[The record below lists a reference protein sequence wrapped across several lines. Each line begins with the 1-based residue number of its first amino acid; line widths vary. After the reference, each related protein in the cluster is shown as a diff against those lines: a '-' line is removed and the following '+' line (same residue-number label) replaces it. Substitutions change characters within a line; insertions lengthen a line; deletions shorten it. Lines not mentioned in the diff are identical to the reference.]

1 MKRFVDELTAL
12 AEQIA
17 SPTSALI
24 DPARQLTGLPSP
36 QTRPDERMVRSP
48 RQLIRYADWL
58 VRRRREMMRQ
68 RAESDLYRA
77 VNTIATSGDPIAQR
91 KRSPSCSP
99 K

>member
-1 MKRFVDELTAL
+1 MKRLVRELTAL
-12 AEQIA
+12 GEQIA

-24 DPARQLTGLPSP
+24 DPARQLTGLPGP
-36 QTRPDERMVRSP
+36 RACLTVQIVRSR
-48 RQLIRYADWL
+48 RQLNRYADWL

-68 RAESDLYRA
+68 RAESDPYRA
-77 VNTIATSGDPIAQR
+77 ANTIAAIGDPIAQR